1 VYAFHKS
8 LRVADGAEAQK
19 LLHARCVDP
28 ARNQAGGKQSADFR
42 GEEQKAV
49 TLEIIK
55 RLFAQT
61 VAGDKQPL
69 RGVVPDGEGK
79 HAAEEIQAFLAENSI
94 GLEHNFRITVAA
106 ELDSTL
112 LQEGANFGKVKNLTV
127 VNDPVLRSRV
137 GHGLVAGRRKIKDG
151 KAAVGQANMA
161 CATVYVE
168 DLEAAVIRP
177 AMSDRLA
184 GDIKSF
190 SSNLALPV

>member
-1 VYAFHKS
+1 
-8 LRVADGAEAQK
+8 
-19 LLHARCVDP
+19 
-28 ARNQAGGKQSADFR
+28 DFR
-42 GEEQKAV
+42 GEQQKAMA
-49 TLEIIK
+49 LKIIK

-61 VAGDKQPL
+61 VAGNEQPL

-127 VNDPVLRSRV
+127 VDDPVLRAWVR
-137 GHGLVAGRRKIKDG
+137 HGLVASRRKIKDG
-151 KAAVGQANMA
+151 KAAVGKADTA
-161 CATVYVE
+161 CAVIQVE

-177 AMSDRLA
+177 AMSD
-184 GDIKSF
+184 
-190 SSNLALPV
+190 